1 MIRGFHYGRLVA
13 ASSQASE
20 ATAILLRHGLEAAEP
35 YATYDGEEP
44 IEKLLDAA
52 KLAIEAAGDD
62 ALADE
67 DLNQVYGALVRF
79 LEGWMG

>member
-1 MIRGFHYGRLVA
+1 MIRGFHYDRLIA
-13 ASSQASE
+13 AAGQGAE
-20 ATAILLRHGLEAAEP
+20 GAAILLRHAAEAEEP
-35 YATYDGEEP
+35 YGTYNGEEP

-62 ALADE
+62 ALQDE